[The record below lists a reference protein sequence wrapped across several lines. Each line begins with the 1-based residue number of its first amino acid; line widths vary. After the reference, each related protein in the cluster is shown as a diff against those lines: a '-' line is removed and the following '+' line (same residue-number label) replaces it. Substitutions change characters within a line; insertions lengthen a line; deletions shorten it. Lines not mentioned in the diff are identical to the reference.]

1 MVRLANIN
9 KMNPAEKY
17 ILDQSEPF
25 KSILLQLQILVETTL
40 PELELKYKW
49 RVPYYYL
56 DGNPFCFFN
65 VTKGY
70 VDVGFWASSHLQ
82 GFDTYLVSEKRK
94 VMKSLRYF
102 SLDEINQEILVEI
115 LIELKKVNHKGFW
128 KK

>member
-1 MVRLANIN
+1 
-9 KMNPAEKY
+9 MNPAEKY

-25 KSILLQLQILVETTL
+25 KSILLQLQVLIEAAI

-56 DGNPFCFFN
+56 EGKPFCFFN
-65 VTKGY
+65 VTNGY
-70 VDVGFWASSHLQ
+70 VDVGFWASAHLK
-82 GFDTYLVSEKRK
+82 GFEKHLVSEKRK

-102 SLDEINQEILVEI
+102 SLEDIDQRI
-115 LIELKKVNHKGFW
+115 LIKVLVELKKVNHKGFW